1 MNVNIIK
8 EEELMDITIT
18 EMEEITLD
26 TLHEL
31 SQGHEKEM
39 ENEQQPSC

>member
-1 MNVNIIK
+1 MNVNTIK

-26 TLHEL
+26 TLEEL
-31 SQGHEKEM
+31 SNGHDKEM
-39 ENEQQPSC
+39 EDE